1 MTLEKGD
8 MVLIH
13 YVGRDSNGEIFD
25 LSDEEVAEEKG
36 VKDERVDY
44 GPVPVLIGEGYVIE
58 GLEEAL
64 QEMEPGE
71 ERDIEVPPEKAYGSR
86 TTDDIETYRE
96 SEFREQE
103 VTVNTGDRIMVGD
116 KQGRVVSKGSGRVR
130 VDFNH
135 PLAGEDLSYSLE
147 VLEKIEEDKE
157 IARRITEYRTGGE
170 VKFED
175 GKAILKDTEDVPEEV
190 KQEAAE
196 EIERYTGLEAETG

>member
-1 MTLEKGD
+1 MTIEKGD

-58 GLEEAL
+58 GLEETL
-64 QEMEPGE
+64 KDMEPGN
-71 ERDIEVPPEKAYGSR
+71 ERDIEVPSEKAYGSR

-147 VLEKIEEDKE
+147 VLEKIEENRE
-157 IARRITEYRTGGE
+157 IARRITEYRTGGNVE
-170 VKFED
+170 FKD
-175 GKAILKDTEDVPEEV
+175 GKAILKDTEDVPEGV

>member
-58 GLEEAL
+58 GLEETL
-64 QEMEPGE
+64 KDMEPGD
-71 ERDIEVPPEKAYGSR
+71 ERDIEVPSEKAYGSR
-86 TTDDIETYRE
+86 TTDNIETYRE

-147 VLEKIEEDKE
+147 VLEKIEEDRE
-157 IARRITEYRTGGE
+157 IARRITEYRTGGDVE
-170 VKFED
+170 FED
-175 GKAILKDTEDVPEEV
+175 GKAILKDTEDVPEGV

>member
-58 GLEEAL
+58 GLEETL
-64 QEMEPGE
+64 KDMEPGK
-71 ERDIEVPPEKAYGSR
+71 ERDTEVPSEKAYGSR
-86 TTDDIETYRE
+86 TTDNIETYRE

-147 VLEKIEEDKE
+147 VLEKIEEDRE
-157 IARRITEYRTGGE
+157 IAQRITEYRTGGDVE
-170 VKFED
+170 FKD
-175 GKAILKDTEDVPEEV
+175 GKAILKDTEDVPEGV

>member
-58 GLEEAL
+58 GLEETL
-64 QEMEPGE
+64 RDMEPGK
-71 ERDIEVPPEKAYGSR
+71 ERDIEVPSEKAYGSR

-147 VLEKIEEDKE
+147 VLEKIEDDRE
-157 IARRITEYRTGGE
+157 IARRITEYRTGGDVE
-170 VKFED
+170 FED
-175 GKAILKDTEDVPEEV
+175 GKAILKDTEDVPEGV

>member
-1 MTLEKGD
+1 MTLGKGD

-58 GLEEAL
+58 GLEETL
-64 QEMEPGE
+64 KDMEPGK
-71 ERDIEVPPEKAYGSR
+71 ERDIEVPSEKAYGSR
-86 TTDDIETYRE
+86 TTDNIETYRE

-147 VLEKIEEDKE
+147 ALEKIEEDRE
-157 IARRITEYRTGGE
+157 IARRITEYRTGGDVE
-170 VKFED
+170 FED
-175 GKAILKDTEDVPEEV
+175 GKAILKDTEDVLEEV